1 MKRTHGSKK
10 SKLFRL
16 AVSALFVIFAGF
28 APVLITPDAADAA
41 RAAVTVE
48 KLTANGG
55 FIVEPELVTLEENDS
70 AAGMTTRFLT
80 SKFPG
85 VTAYKSS
92 ESGSD
97 FYLKGV
103 YDPSRGGLLS
113 EFTLGNKSGWMITVN
128 NSFIRTS
135 AGAHILSDG
144 DVVRWQ
150 YTLQL
155 GADLGEDVDYLGT
168 NTKANKD
175 SLLWKVAE
183 VNAAGNKYAY
193 GSAYTEAM
201 TVLKDLN
208 ASQASVNSA
217 LDALNSVNVPATT
230 PDSATEIVDPLAAAE
245 TGGSGGGCD
254 SGMGILV
261 LPALS
266 VLGFAALRKRR
277 PNGAHSDRQIP

>member
-1 MKRTHGSKK
+1 M
-10 SKLFRL
+10 
-16 AVSALFVIFAGF
+16 
-28 APVLITPDAADAA
+28 
-41 RAAVTVE
+41 
-48 KLTANGG
+48 
-55 FIVEPELVTLEENDS
+55 TLEENDS

-85 VTAYKSS
+85 VTAYKSGG
-92 ESGSD
+92 SGSD

-135 AGAHILSDG
+135 AGVHILSDG

-193 GSAYTEAM
+193 GSTYTEAM

-245 TGGSGGGCD
+245 TGDSGGGCD